1 MEVCKG
7 GDVRVLVHDT
17 TQQPRLLQRVDE
29 TRRVCLNTLL
39 SELCHVQ
46 QPSELH
52 VQIHNLDAH
61 SLRLHLFKCKTVS
74 EAQSLRETIQECVAK
89 YRSAVA
95 SPSKTTITTATD
107 ASATDDT
114 SSTPKDETEREK
126 KDKDNKDDN
135 NSNNETIVKAT
146 EEEHND
152 T

>member
-89 YRSAVA
+89 YRRAVA
-95 SPSKTTITTATD
+95 SPSKTTITTTATD
-107 ASATDDT
+107 AT
-114 SSTPKDETEREK
+114 SSIPKDETEREEK
-126 KDKDNKDDN
+126 ESDNKDDN
-135 NSNNETIVKAT
+135 NNTETIVKAT
-146 EEEHND
+146 EEHND